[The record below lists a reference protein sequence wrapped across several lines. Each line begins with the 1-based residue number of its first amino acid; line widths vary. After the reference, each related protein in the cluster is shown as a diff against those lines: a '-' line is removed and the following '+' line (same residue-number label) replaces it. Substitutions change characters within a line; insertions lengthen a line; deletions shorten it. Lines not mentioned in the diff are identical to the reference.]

1 RLAFANSAA
10 AQSAQPGPL
19 THLSAEDTRNVAHEA
34 EPFYRRRDRH
44 GRPFGDRVSTKAPL
58 VQPLRNKITPRQGA
72 LYSEKGEH
80 HREQQRHLS
89 PPYTRHREHRRASRA
104 DNPQL
109 YKQRM
114 EPVVRHPRA
123 PSATSR
129 DTDVQATL
137 PALPRGEGRPP
148 APKRRTTLSRHLNGS
163 VSRKNNLSRTQ
174 RLSGT
179 GNGLTTDIVS
189 WVLWGIWKARNLLTF
204 ENRAIPAHKVM
215 TVAISSAREWSSA
228 QLANAPKTSTT
239 AGLVMPPMLPRPLL
253 TCNSDASWIQ
263 ATKMAGLAWV
273 LSDSRNDQVHTGQ
286 ARSLSVSSPLMAE
299 AL

>member
-1 RLAFANSAA
+1 MGAVVNMSINLEEKLRMGLGKLSPISRGVAPSRSDLTTARIDGTLLDGRDGRYSLPERPPPPNRLAFANSAA

-129 DTDVQATL
+129 DTDATGG
-137 PALPRGEGRPP
+137 AQ
-148 APKRRTTLSRHLNGS
+148 PK
-163 VSRKNNLSRTQ
+163 
-174 RLSGT
+174 
-179 GNGLTTDIVS
+179 
-189 WVLWGIWKARNLLTF
+189 
-204 ENRAIPAHKVM
+204 PY
-215 TVAISSAREWSSA
+215 
-228 QLANAPKTSTT
+228 
-239 AGLVMPPMLPRPLL
+239 
-253 TCNSDASWIQ
+253 
-263 ATKMAGLAWV
+263 
-273 LSDSRNDQVHTGQ
+273 
-286 ARSLSVSSPLMAE
+286 
-299 AL
+299 